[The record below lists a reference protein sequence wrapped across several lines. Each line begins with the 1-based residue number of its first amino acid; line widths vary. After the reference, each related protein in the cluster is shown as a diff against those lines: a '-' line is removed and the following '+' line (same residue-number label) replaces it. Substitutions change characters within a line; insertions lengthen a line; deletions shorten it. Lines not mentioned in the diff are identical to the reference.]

1 MFFCNLPNL
10 CLRTFQVG
18 TAFLEICATTEPW
31 VCFSNTSPISP
42 SSPNLLLLAL
52 PCDVSLYTEWFP
64 QLSPTFPIF
73 SPPQCRLLSR
83 TSSLFSMDMVNF
95 KDVKLDA
102 PVSRMIASACSRSA
116 SQDIPTPQCRQSFL
130 FNIFTPFDIPGSSPS
145 IVVLI
150 SSFDS
155 NSFLVQT
162 RSTGSPDTTQSSP
175 CARHFIFSGDDRT
188 ERVKPY
194 QLRNRVWPSFLKL
207 SFANF
212 ERRPWS
218 HTCSCEALHTY
229 CCPQL
234 SSSPPHTAPRFSRVA
249 LEPKRRLERRRTP
262 SMLSFWDYSWCVQS
276 VPAVPQLAELQQT
289 TLGCLIL

>member
-1 MFFCNLPNL
+1 M
-10 CLRTFQVG
+10 
-18 TAFLEICATTEPW
+18 
-31 VCFSNTSPISP
+31 
-42 SSPNLLLLAL
+42 SS
-52 PCDVSLYTEWFP
+52 V
-64 QLSPTFPIF
+64 
-73 SPPQCRLLSR
+73 LSR

-116 SQDIPTPQCRQSFL
+116 SQDIPTPQCHQSFL
-130 FNIFTPFDIPGSSPS
+130 FNIFTHFDIPGSSPS

-155 NSFLVQT
+155 NSFLIQT
-162 RSTGSPDTTQSSP
+162 RSTGSPRNRLRAQDIS
-175 CARHFIFSGDDRT
+175 IFPGDDRT
-188 ERVKPY
+188 EWVKPY

-218 HTCSCEALHTY
+218 HTCSCEALHTC
-229 CCPQL
+229 CCPRL
-234 SSSPPHTAPRFSRVA
+234 SSSPPHTALRISRVA
-249 LEPKRRLERRRTP
+249 LEPRRRLERRRTP
-262 SMLSFWDYSWCVQS
+262 TMLSFWDHSWCVQS

-289 TLGCLIL
+289 TLGCLILGTVWLSASISRAFVNATPSCFQVRLACPSPRIDQEALHRTRAFCRNTPSQAVWLPCNHPVLD